1 MSKQN
6 TNYQL
11 GLENMGG
18 GKICCSLVS
27 KQNTNHQVGLVNMGG
42 GYLSAAGLE
51 IKEKMFV
58 DYMRGRFLKHF

>member
-1 MSKQN
+1 
-6 TNYQL
+6 
-11 GLENMGG
+11 MGG